1 MKIKRREFL
10 YIAAFLFLSILCF
23 LERSGYHNL
32 STLAKEAATWPLLF
46 LFDLLF
52 TICMILAYGSMLK
65 KEYMIL
71 LCIALMLPSIP
82 NFPGMGSLHL
92 FGAYCGLIA
101 SCLITLLFL
110 WRYQQKYLAPYIALL
125 FLLTVL
131 YSGEFVVT
139 SLMEWLYL
147 SADLLLAWYAGR
159 KELYF

>member
-1 MKIKRREFL
+1 MQKSKELL
-10 YIAAFLFLSILCF
+10 YPAAFLFLSILCF
-23 LERSGYHNL
+23 FERSGYHNL

-52 TICMILAYGSMLK
+52 SVCLLIAYRGMLK
-65 KEYMIL
+65 KELRL
-71 LCIALMLPSIP
+71 LLFIALMLPSIP
-82 NFPGMGSLHL
+82 NFPGMGTLHL
-92 FGAYCGLIA
+92 AGAYCGLIA
-101 SCLITLLFL
+101 SCLITLVFL

-125 FLLTVL
+125 FLLAVL

-147 SADLLLAWYAGR
+147 SADLLIAWYACR

>member
-1 MKIKRREFL
+1 
-10 YIAAFLFLSILCF
+10 
-23 LERSGYHNL
+23 
-32 STLAKEAATWPLLF
+32 
-46 LFDLLF
+46 
-52 TICMILAYGSMLK
+52 MLK
-65 KEYMIL
+65 KEYRIL

-110 WRYQQKYLAPYIALL
+110 WRYQQKYLMPYIALL

-147 SADLLLAWYAGR
+147 NADLLLAWYAGE
-159 KELYF
+159 KNCIFDLFSVK